1 MKLSGSRPKQAS
13 ARRKPEAQA
22 GRLTLLFD
30 ADDTLWENNIHFM
43 EVTEH
48 LQDALASFGIDRD
61 AASSLLTETEKK
73 NILAH
78 GYGAR
83 SFARSIAETFEALC
97 PSEQNGTV
105 ERLRSL
111 AEGIF
116 ERDTVDLRP
125 GAQEALG
132 LLSLHHRLFLVTKGH
147 EEEQRRKVAISGLSQ
162 YFDQVEI
169 VHEKDVSVYSE
180 LIRRLELDPDR
191 TWMIGNSPRSD
202 INPAMAAGLKAVL
215 IPHPNT
221 WELELEELDMSREGL
236 LVFDSLLDVA
246 QYFRGTGEL
255 PAAT

>member
-1 MKLSGSRPKQAS
+1 MSRLISKDVSGSRKFKVQS
-13 ARRKPEAQA
+13 SRV
-22 GRLTLLFD
+22 TLLFD

-48 LQDALASFGIDRD
+48 LLDALASFGVDRD
-61 AASSLLTETEKK
+61 AATSVLTEREKK
-73 NILAH
+73 NILAY

-83 SFARSIAETFEALC
+83 SFARSIGEAFLALC
-97 PSEQNGTV
+97 PSEQDGTV
-105 ERLRSL
+105 ERLRSM

-125 GAQEALG
+125 GAEEALG
-132 LLSLHHRLFLVTKGH
+132 LLSLHHRLVLVTKGH

-162 YFDQVEI
+162 YFERVEI
-169 VHEKDVSVYSE
+169 VPEKDVSIYLE
-180 LIRRLELDPDR
+180 LIRRLKLNPGR

-236 LVFDSLLDVA
+236 LVFDSLMEVA
-246 QYFRGTGEL
+246 QYFRGLG
-255 PAAT
+255 A